1 MQPIIRTVAAV
12 CYIIG
17 QGLPRIV
24 HHLILLIIIMII
36 IIKIMVLG
44 AAPVSALSSVWELGR
59 GGRWSKYENH
69 YLGSR
74 L

>member
-1 MQPIIRTVAAV
+1 MQPIIRTVVAA

-24 HHLILLIIIMII
+24 HHLILFIIIMII

-44 AAPVSALSSVWELGR
+44 AAHVSPEN
-59 GGRWSKYENH
+59 WS
-69 YLGSR
+69 L
-74 L
+74 